1 MRVDLTAIIN
11 ESLAVQS
18 RDFLKTLDVA
28 IALLRDEDGRFRRFT
43 VLERLVKL
51 DPVGEALVIG
61 DLHGDLESLRLILEG
76 SGFVEKMATQED
88 AVMVFLG
95 DYGDRGAYSAEVY
108 YTVLRLKL
116 AFPEQVLLLR
126 GNHEGPADLL
136 ASPHDLP
143 MQFQLRFRENWRAVY
158 SKVRELFGYLYNAAL
173 VEDHYLMVHGGLPAG
188 INSIQDLALA
198 HKLYSEQQFLED
210 LLWSDPVDEV
220 KGVLYSPR
228 GAGKLF
234 GKDVTEEVLNKLG
247 VRVLIRGHEPC
258 PEGFKLNHDGKVLTL
273 FSRKGAPYFNA
284 HGAYLQLPLSE
295 KIRSAQQLLP
305 WIHKF

>member
-1 MRVDLTAIIN
+1 MGINLASIIN

-18 RDFLKTLDVA
+18 RDFLKIVESA
-28 IALLRDEDGRFRRFT
+28 ISLLREECGRFRRFT

-51 DPVGEALVIG
+51 DPIGEALVIG
-61 DLHGDLESLRLILEG
+61 DLHGDLSSLRLILE
-76 SGFVEKMATQED
+76 SSVFLEKMAKNAD
-88 AVMVFLG
+88 AVLIFLG

-116 AFPEQVLLLR
+116 AFPEQIMLLR

-143 MQFQLRFRENWRAVY
+143 MQFQLRFKEHWRVVY
-158 SKVRELFGYLYNAAL
+158 SKVRELFGYLYNAVL
-173 VEDHYLMVHGGLPAG
+173 VEDCYLMVHGGLPAG
-188 INSIQDLALA
+188 IRSIQDLALA
-198 HKLYSEQQFLED
+198 HKLYSEHQFLED

-220 KGVLYSPR
+220 NGVLYSPR

-234 GKDVTEEVLNKLG
+234 GKDVTEEVLNKMG

-258 PEGFKLNHDGKVLTL
+258 QEGFKLNHDGKVLTL

-284 HGAYLQLPLSE
+284 HGAYLRLPLSE